1 MCYRRIDFCTG
12 GYLHMIALSAHQVT
26 SAISTL
32 FDPSK
37 PTMPRAFNVL
47 EGTVRGQIL
56 VDDSVRPTWAMVQD
70 ATFKTLY
77 FGGQLNAALVAT
89 LVAQFRQLDSVG
101 IGCWKDDPLDALLP
115 PKPNYDGW
123 TLYFTERS
131 PKVALPPLIHRLPP
145 EHDLV
150 LRDSELFVRSFD
162 YTSTLAAFGTVER
175 VLHHTLGVSLL
186 YKNEVLCEA
195 ATGAPTHGRIELGV
209 TTAEGERQRGLA
221 TITCAKLV
229 ALCEAKGYA
238 TWWDC
243 AKQNEPSVRLARRLG
258 YQNEREYRYVWWAKA
273 G

>member
-1 MCYRRIDFCTG
+1 
-12 GYLHMIALSAHQVT
+12 MIALSAHQVT

-56 VDDSVRPTWAMVQD
+56 VDDPVRPTWATIQD

-77 FGGQLNAALVAT
+77 FGGHLNAALVET
-89 LVAQFRQLDSVG
+89 LVAHFRQLGSVG
-101 IGCWKDDPLDALLP
+101 IGCWKEDPLAALLP
-115 PKPNYDGW
+115 PNPDYDGW

-131 PKVALPPLIHRLPP
+131 PEVALPPLIHQLPAQ
-145 EHDLV
+145 HDLV
-150 LRDSELFVRSFD
+150 LRDSALFARSVD

-186 YKNEVLCEA
+186 YKNELLCEA
-195 ATGAPTHGRIELGV
+195 ATGAPTHGRIEVGA
-209 TTAEGERQRGLA
+209 TTVEGERHRGLA
-221 TITCAKLV
+221 TITCAKLI
-229 ALCEAKGYA
+229 ALCEARGYV

-243 AKQNEPSVRLARRLG
+243 AKQNEASVRLAHRLG

-273 G
+273 A